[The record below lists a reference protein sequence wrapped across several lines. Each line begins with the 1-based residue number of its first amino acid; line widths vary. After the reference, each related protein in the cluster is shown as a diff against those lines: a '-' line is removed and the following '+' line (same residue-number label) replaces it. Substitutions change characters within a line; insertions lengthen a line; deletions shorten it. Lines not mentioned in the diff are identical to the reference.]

1 MLHDGSCNGWLKS
14 RWPLWGLQHH
24 DAASRCGSIICTN
37 TLMHFVS
44 LSTAVQK
51 SWKNCLKQKISS
63 TVLLTGN
70 DLQERNCLYSTYHI
84 ANNSKHIQAAVT
96 NLWDLCDIDEDIISS
111 GQRLLIR
118 CHVVLKYVFQNL
130 NIVINIALN
139 FWLGSTPP
147 SWVSSQCSLS
157 FLVRPE
163 MLICRSLGAPPLFQN
178 PGYASGVK
186 CTCLPTQNGC
196 SKIPFTFL
204 YIYKLW
210 AN

>member
-1 MLHDGSCNGWLKS
+1 MRVTAPWCSQS
-14 RWPLWGLQHH
+14 LWQHYLYKYP
-24 DAASRCGSIICTN
+24 DALCV
-37 TLMHFVS
+37 FVYCS
-44 LSTAVQK
+44 PKVVKKLFKT
-51 SWKNCLKQKISS
+51 QKISS

-163 MLICRSLGAPPLFQN
+163 MLICRSFGAPPLFQN